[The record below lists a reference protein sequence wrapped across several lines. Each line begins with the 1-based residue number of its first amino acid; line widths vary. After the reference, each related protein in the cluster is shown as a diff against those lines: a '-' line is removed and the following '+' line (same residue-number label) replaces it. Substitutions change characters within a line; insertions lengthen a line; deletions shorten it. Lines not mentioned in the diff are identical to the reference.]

1 MQLHSLLT
9 YSSIAI
15 RLQQNSKTFNKPD
28 VANERLRPLFGS
40 GIDGFMQHFQLQS
53 HHRDVDNGGQ
63 GGGSASQSSSKAV
76 PVGGFLLHRNMC
88 AALYSENPT

>member
-15 RLQQNSKTFNKPD
+15 RLQQNSKIFNKPD

-40 GIDGFMQHFQLQS
+40 GIGGFMQWDYSPIIGMWTMGVKEGVQQ
-53 HHRDVDNGGQ
+53 
-63 GGGSASQSSSKAV
+63 ASPHQ
-76 PVGGFLLHRNMC
+76 R
-88 AALYSENPT
+88 